1 MIESSGSSPE
11 LARGVVGIALVL
23 VLSEERCA
31 VDAELKRSAKNVIDR
46 ILHLRD
52 SL

>member
-1 MIESSGSSPE
+1 LVARPFAKESF
-11 LARGVVGIALVL
+11 
-23 VLSEERCA
+23 A

>member
-1 MIESSGSSPE
+1 V
-11 LARGVVGIALVL
+11 AAAALIPD
-23 VLSEERCA
+23 LSEESCA